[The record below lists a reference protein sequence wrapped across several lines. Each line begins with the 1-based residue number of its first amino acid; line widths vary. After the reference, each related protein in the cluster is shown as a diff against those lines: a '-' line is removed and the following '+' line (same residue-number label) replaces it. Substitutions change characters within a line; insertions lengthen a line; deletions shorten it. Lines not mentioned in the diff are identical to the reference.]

1 MVLRNESVSGGLCD
15 DYHYFGN
22 ELIFDD
28 PVLKGSN
35 NEASQFKFVFV
46 IVAIC
51 REFNRFN

>member
-15 DYHYFGN
+15 DYHYFDN
-22 ELIFDD
+22 ELIFDN

-35 NEASQFKFVFV
+35 NEASQFKFVFI